1 MSGQYRGTLVTGNE
15 NSRRLSMKH
24 LIIALVA
31 TAAFIGGANARAA
44 DFTARP
50 SSYATQ
56 Q

>member
-1 MSGQYRGTLVTGNE
+1 
-15 NSRRLSMKH
+15 MKH

-31 TAAFIGGANARAA
+31 SAAFIGAANARTA

>member
-1 MSGQYRGTLVTGNE
+1 MSGQYRGTPVTDNQ

>member
-1 MSGQYRGTLVTGNE
+1 
-15 NSRRLSMKH
+15 MKH

-31 TAAFIGGANARAA
+31 SAAFIGAANARAA
-44 DFTARP
+44 DWTARP